1 VQVSLRWAIKCV
13 RIRHVKLDHHNKNKM
28 DYEERKQFLDF
39 LPRLSKPQYEQMFRI
54 LKASGGEYT
63 ENSNGIFFD
72 IAKLNDECFNK
83 LNDYMKYCMLQ
94 RIEEETRVKE
104 LEGLRASSELLNIS
118 KA

>member
-1 VQVSLRWAIKCV
+1 
-13 RIRHVKLDHHNKNKM
+13 M

-72 IAKLNDECFNK
+72 IAKLNDDCFSA
-83 LNDYMKYCMLQ
+83 LNDYMKYCMLMKND
-94 RIEEETRVKE
+94 EEARVKE
-104 LEGLRASSELLNIS
+104 LEDLRASSDLLKTS